1 MNSGAPRD
9 DFERELFPQ
18 LSFFRNMARKL
29 TKNATAAED
38 LYGDTLLKM
47 VQHKDSYQLG
57 TTIRGWGCFIMRNL
71 LYSQYRRAWRW
82 QEWNDVFDTTLPSSD
97 NPHAQLE
104 FKEVLESL
112 KYIPAEQAEA
122 FMMIAEGMTYE
133 EAAAEAGV
141 EVGTIKSRACRGR
154 ALLEK
159 LHAG

>member
-18 LSFFRNMARKL
+18 LKFFERFAKKL
-29 TKNATAAED
+29 TMNSERGED
-38 LYGDTLLKM
+38 LYGETIIKM
-47 VQHKDSYQLG
+47 LQHKESYRLG
-57 TTIRGWGCFIMRNL
+57 TSIRSWGCFIMRNIY
-71 LYSQYRRAWRW
+71 YSDRRRAWRW
-82 QEWNDVFDTTLPSSD
+82 QEWNDVFDVTLRAND

-104 FKEVLESL
+104 LKEVLEAL

-141 EVGTIKSRACRGR
+141 EVGTMKSRVSRGR
-154 ALLEK
+154 ADLEK
-159 LHAG
+159 LFAN